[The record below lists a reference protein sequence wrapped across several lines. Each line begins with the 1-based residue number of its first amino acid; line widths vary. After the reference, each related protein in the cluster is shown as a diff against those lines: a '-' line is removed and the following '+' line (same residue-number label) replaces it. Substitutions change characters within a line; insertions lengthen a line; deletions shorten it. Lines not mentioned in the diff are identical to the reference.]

1 MSSRIGGVAP
11 EKVRGTLEGL
21 LDDRDGD
28 VAACACWALGWMRSR
43 DSLELLMEKLETA
56 KTYRMIILLED
67 VIHRV
72 MGHDPFG
79 YTKHL
84 EKYAGDEIIRGEK
97 WPPERR
103 DWGLDER

>member
-1 MSSRIGGVAP
+1 M
-11 EKVRGTLEGL
+11 K
-21 LDDRDGD
+21 
-28 VAACACWALGWMRSR
+28 
-43 DSLELLMEKLETA
+43 KLETA

-79 YTKHL
+79 YSKHL

-103 DWGLDER
+103 DWGLDGR